1 MKLTHIKIA
10 GFKSFAD
17 PIHIP
22 VPSHLVGI
30 VGPNGCGKS
39 NVIDA
44 ARWVLGE
51 MSAKQ
56 LRGSLMQDVIFD
68 GSGDRKPAF
77 RASVE
82 LIFDNSLSRAGG
94 LWSKYQEISVKRVI
108 DRSGDSS
115 YIINNQQVRRRDV
128 ADMFLGTGL
137 GGRGYAIIEQGMISQ
152 IIDAKPEE
160 LRGFLEE
167 AAGTSKYRERRR
179 ETESRL
185 RSTEEN
191 LSRVQDIRE
200 ELRRQVSHLS
210 KQAKMATKYFELK
223 EQAKVREAMLVS
235 LKLKRAR
242 EEKAIFQNN
251 LANDILKIDQ
261 INSSIAKL
269 IKQIEAEKQKYE
281 ELVKLLD
288 KRQESLYE
296 ANTELSKLEQK
307 IEFNKET
314 KRKNEQRSKDIDLE
328 LRSQEKGKERLQ
340 LQLVEEEA
348 RSEEIEA
355 YKIEKRRH
363 LSDEMGKMPVVDD
376 LLQTE
381 HVDYEE
387 CQKKI
392 MATKQAVELVK
403 TKKEHAVEVSSNL
416 NTRLKRLE
424 DERGA
429 LEIPN
434 QSGLI
439 RLDHELKS
447 IEEEQD
453 TKLKDLGK
461 LKKEMTLLSHAL
473 EKEQKEFDQINS
485 ELSEVTARVDALQHI
500 QRKTV
505 GQEQVNK
512 WLDVRSIEG
521 KARLWEGINIK
532 PGWDTAVEAVLRER
546 LNSIEVED
554 LSKIFDEDKSPP
566 PGKISF
572 HS

>member
-1 MKLTHIKIA
+1 
-10 GFKSFAD
+10 
-17 PIHIP
+17 
-22 VPSHLVGI
+22 
-30 VGPNGCGKS
+30 
-39 NVIDA
+39 
-44 ARWVLGE
+44 
-51 MSAKQ
+51 
-56 LRGSLMQDVIFD
+56 
-68 GSGDRKPAF
+68 
-77 RASVE
+77 
-82 LIFDNSLSRAGG
+82 
-94 LWSKYQEISVKRVI
+94 
-108 DRSGDSS
+108 
-115 YIINNQQVRRRDV
+115 
-128 ADMFLGTGL
+128 
-137 GGRGYAIIEQGMISQ
+137 
-152 IIDAKPEE
+152 
-160 LRGFLEE
+160 
-167 AAGTSKYRERRR
+167 
-179 ETESRL
+179 
-185 RSTEEN
+185 TEEN

-387 CQKKI
+387 
-392 MATKQAVELVK
+392 
-403 TKKEHAVEVSSNL
+403 
-416 NTRLKRLE
+416 
-424 DERGA
+424 
-429 LEIPN
+429 
-434 QSGLI
+434 
-439 RLDHELKS
+439 
-447 IEEEQD
+447 
-453 TKLKDLGK
+453 
-461 LKKEMTLLSHAL
+461 
-473 EKEQKEFDQINS
+473 
-485 ELSEVTARVDALQHI
+485 
-500 QRKTV
+500 
-505 GQEQVNK
+505 
-512 WLDVRSIEG
+512 
-521 KARLWEGINIK
+521 
-532 PGWDTAVEAVLRER
+532 
-546 LNSIEVED
+546 
-554 LSKIFDEDKSPP
+554 
-566 PGKISF
+566 
-572 HS
+572 